1 MWILP
6 KPKVDDVDD
15 HLAKALTVKGKPV
28 YVLSAEE
35 RAAVFAVYRA
45 YDSLLGQPHPC
56 LTPTVLDEC
65 AVHIRNGYRRHVQSG
80 GRLAALRASLLNISD
95 TCPYCGFGEPTE
107 LDHYLPKSEFEELA
121 IYPRNLIPSCSACN
135 KAKGALVPGKEPD
148 ASLIHA
154 YFQVLPDVKFM
165 RADVSFTANTLNVTF
180 RIEGETLNPQL
191 ATMLEFQLERFKLSE
206 RYDQQL
212 NKFLSEQRAG
222 FRLFK
227 KGGLSHSHVTE
238 YLLESKKVMAEIFG
252 LNDWRPVLME
262 GLAANKEFCAAPE
275 KYLG

>member
-1 MWILP
+1 MWTLP
-6 KPKVDDVDD
+6 QPKVCEVND
-15 HLAKALTVKGKPV
+15 HLSKALTVNGKPV

-45 YDSLLGQPHPC
+45 YDSLLGQPHPS

-65 AVHIRNGYRRHVQSG
+65 ADHIRNGYRRHVQSG
-80 GRLAALRASLLNISD
+80 GRLAALRASLINITD
-95 TCPYCGFGEPTE
+95 ICPYCGFGEPTE
-107 LDHYLPKSEFEELA
+107 LDHYLPKIEFGALA
-121 IYPRNLIPSCSACN
+121 IYPHNLIPSCSACN
-135 KAKGALVPGKEPD
+135 KAKGTIVPGERPD

-154 YFQVLPDVKFM
+154 YFQELPNVKFM
-165 RADVSFTANTLNVTF
+165 RADVSFAANTLTVTF

-191 ATMLEFQLERFKLSE
+191 AAMLEFQLERFKLNK
-206 RYDQQL
+206 RYRRQI
-212 NKFLSEQRAG
+212 NKFLSEQRTG

-227 KGGLSHSHVTE
+227 RGGLSHSHVTE
-238 YLLESKKVMAEIFG
+238 YLLESKKVMAEVFG

-262 GLAANKEFCAAPE
+262 GLAVNKEFCAAPE